1 MSSEPFE
8 QPAATAGL
16 RGNEAFV
23 GIDAQVL
30 DFWRFAMSDLRMN
43 NTRGYLAEFLVARAL
58 GLQDVHRVEWEAY
71 DLLFEGISVEVKSSA
86 LLQAWP
92 QQRHSR
98 LSFGGLRTG
107 PRGSRTL
114 NADVYVFCT
123 QTSVRHSEY
132 DPLDLTEWTFHV
144 VSRTALDAAAGD
156 SIGLAGVERVS
167 QGATPWAGL
176 ADAVREAHR
185 GSPER

>member
-1 MSSEPFE
+1 MSSEPLD
-8 QPAATAGL
+8 PPSAAADL
-16 RGNEAFV
+16 RGDETFV
-23 GIDAQVL
+23 GIDARVL

-58 GLQDVHRVEWEAY
+58 GLQDVRRVEWEAY
-71 DLLFEGISVEVKSSA
+71 DLLFEGISVEVMSSA

-92 QQRHSR
+92 QERHSR

-132 DPLDLTEWTFHV
+132 DPLDLAEWTFHV
-144 VSRTALDAAAGD
+144 VSRKALDAAAGD
-156 SIGLAGVERVS
+156 SIGLGGVEKAS
-167 QGATPWAGL
+167 GGATPWAGL
-176 ADAVREAHR
+176 ADAVREAHP